1 MITEFF
7 LNIVF
12 TLVSGML
19 ELMPDITWSVD
30 TSSFSFFLDIIRI
43 VGYMFP
49 IDTIVH
55 IIGII
60 VDLTLVRIAL
70 AIPKSIWD
78 LLPFA

>member
-19 ELMPDITWSVD
+19 EILPEISWSVD
-30 TSSFSFFLDIIRI
+30 TSAFTFFLNIIRI

-49 IDTIVH
+49 VDTVIA
-55 IIGII
+55 IIALIF
-60 VDLTLVRIAL
+60 DLTLIRIFI
-70 AIPKSIWD
+70 AIPKAIWD
-78 LLPFA
+78 LLPLV